1 MSRSAAS
8 TLRKA
13 IRSAF
18 VMSMLAAIL
27 CTAAHA
33 QYPGRVKK
41 DADTGPTLRA
51 SGIFEWTGDLANPK
65 AGRLIPL
72 AVWDGQQ
79 YQPGGLYL
87 AQPAPLTVLTG
98 TVYELE
104 QAGALKGLFQV
115 NGAENLGGGVSGASS
130 GGSSWIAVGS
140 VKPERP
146 IVKAK
151 PPMSKHPPQV
161 VKDAGSDSDR
171 PTLHR
176 KDSSDSGDSSSSA
189 SSDPDRPTLHH
200 KDSSDASSGSG
211 SSSSGS
217 GSQTGSSGSQTSPS
231 TSQTGSGSNS
241 SATTASSDPDKPTLH
256 RRDASDSSSDS
267 SSSSGSGSG
276 SGSTQSAPADDS
288 DRPTL
293 HKKDSSDDTQNAPNV
308 DPDRPTLHHR
318 QDATASAGGPVSFP
332 ADPDRPKLRY
342 GKPQVLEGIVEPSK
356 LEGLPMDMN
365 QMAAI
370 SDVKTGEPHPY
381 TYSWADPADAAK
393 FKAAMEDLAQK
404 AIAAGFTTTTTPAN
418 ATKTATKTIAK
429 PATARHKAATPPP
442 LPPLEDEKFNVFEL
456 SYNGGATGVLTA
468 KTTGGDG
475 MAKYITLIA
484 QSDFYGNPQTFFK
497 QLTSDKALDI
507 VPRMRLVDAAD
518 TDGDGR
524 AELIFELRGKTGRS
538 FGIYRLS
545 SGRMFEAF
553 NTGPLP

>member
-1 MSRSAAS
+1 MSRSAAP

-27 CTAAHA
+27 CSAAHA

-98 TVYELE
+98 TVYELD
-104 QAGALKGLFQV
+104 QAGTRKGLFQV
-115 NGAENLGGGVSGASS
+115 NGAENLGGGVSGESAGS
-130 GGSSWIAVGS
+130 SSWIAVGS
-140 VKPERP
+140 VKPEVP

-151 PPMSKHPPQV
+151 PPMSKHPPRV
-161 VKDAGSDSDR
+161 VKDADTDSDR

-200 KDSSDASSGSG
+200 KDSGDAGSSSGSG
-211 SSSSGS
+211 SGSSGS
-217 GSQTGSSGSQTSPS
+217 GSQTGSSGSQTSSS

-241 SATTASSDPDKPTLH
+241 SSTTASSDPDKPTLH
-256 RRDASDSSSDS
+256 RRDASGSSSDS
-267 SSSSGSGSG
+267 S

-293 HKKDSSDDTQNAPNV
+293 HKKDSSGDAQNAPSV
-308 DPDRPTLHHR
+308 DPERPTLHHH
-318 QDATASAGGPVSFP
+318 QDAAAGGAGGPVSFP

-342 GKPQVLEGIVEPSK
+342 GKPQVLEGTVEPSK

-370 SDVKTGEPHPY
+370 SDMKTGEPHPY
-381 TYSWADPADAAK
+381 TYSWTDPADAAK

-404 AIAAGFTTTTTPAN
+404 AIAAGFATTTTTTTTKPAN
-418 ATKTATKTIAK
+418 STKTTTKATT
-429 PATARHKAATPPP
+429 ATARHKAATPPP
-442 LPPLEDEKFNVFEL
+442 LPPLEDEKFNIFEL
-456 SYNGGATGVLTA
+456 SYNGGATAVLTA
-468 KTTGGDG
+468 KTTGADG

-484 QSDFYGNPQTFFK
+484 QPDFYGKPQIFFK